1 MAGEHAT
8 AGESAGG
15 QRGDGGSTDGGA
27 WYLVGGV
34 RRREEEQAW
43 VLGDWFPYG
52 GGVVPHGVPTKK
64 EGGEEHPTER
74 GKPYNSCCIPWS
86 ISVENRNKE
95 CPELAIDR
103 YPRCGHT
110 YMYTTLR
117 PALSLSRSALHLYH
131 LLLTLGS
138 RRSPLLAACVAW
150 WVAHIYMRAS
160 TPCRFFIAAIL
171 AMTHPR
177 MVVFGGAVGA
187 LAVMTA
193 LSAAFGYML
202 PSVLPKTYT
211 HYASAVRV
219 FVCIVVF

>member
-1 MAGEHAT
+1 
-8 AGESAGG
+8 
-15 QRGDGGSTDGGA
+15 
-27 WYLVGGV
+27 
-34 RRREEEQAW
+34 
-43 VLGDWFPYG
+43 
-52 GGVVPHGVPTKK
+52 
-64 EGGEEHPTER
+64 
-74 GKPYNSCCIPWS
+74 
-86 ISVENRNKE
+86 
-95 CPELAIDR
+95 
-103 YPRCGHT
+103 
-110 YMYTTLR
+110 MYTTLCHT
-117 PALSLSRSALHLYH
+117 LSLSRSALHLYH
-131 LLLTLGS
+131 PLLTLGS

-150 WVAHIYMRAS
+150 WVAHTCILLHL
-160 TPCRFFIAAIL
+160 CRFFIAAIL